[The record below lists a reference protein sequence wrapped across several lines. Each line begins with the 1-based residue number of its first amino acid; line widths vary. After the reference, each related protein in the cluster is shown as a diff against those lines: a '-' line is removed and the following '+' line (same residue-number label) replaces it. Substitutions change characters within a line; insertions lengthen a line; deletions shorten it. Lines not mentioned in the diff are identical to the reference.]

1 MQLQL
6 FKNVL
11 KGENDMLTDKRM
23 RKLLLIDN
31 MIIMALVSTVLA
43 LLLWGYT
50 LDMII
55 ALVVAIGLVTEDS
68 MAISRADRK
77 ELEDRMQN
85 IIFIPKRFRK

>member
-1 MQLQL
+1 
-6 FKNVL
+6 
-11 KGENDMLTDKRM
+11 MLTDKRM

-31 MIIMALVSTVLA
+31 MVIMALVSTVLA

-85 IIFIPKRFRK
+85 IIFIPKRLRK

>member
-1 MQLQL
+1 
-6 FKNVL
+6 
-11 KGENDMLTDKRM
+11 MLTNERM

-31 MIIMALVSTVLA
+31 MIIIALVSTVLA
-43 LLLWGYT
+43 LLLWSYT
-50 LDMII
+50 SQMIMVLI
-55 ALVVAIGLVTEDS
+55 LAIGLVTEDS

>member
-1 MQLQL
+1 
-6 FKNVL
+6 
-11 KGENDMLTDKRM
+11 MLTNKRM

-50 LDMII
+50 SQMIMVLI
-55 ALVVAIGLVTEDS
+55 LAIGLVTEDS
-68 MAISRADRK
+68 MAILRADRK

>member
-1 MQLQL
+1 
-6 FKNVL
+6 
-11 KGENDMLTDKRM
+11 MLTDKKM

>member
-1 MQLQL
+1 
-6 FKNVL
+6 
-11 KGENDMLTDKRM
+11 MLTNAKM

-50 LDMII
+50 SQMVMVLI
-55 ALVVAIGLVTEDS
+55 LAIGLVIEDS

>member
-1 MQLQL
+1 
-6 FKNVL
+6 
-11 KGENDMLTDKRM
+11 MLTNERM

-31 MIIMALVSTVLA
+31 MIIIALASTVLA

-50 LDMII
+50 SQMTMVLI
-55 ALVVAIGLVTEDS
+55 LAIGLVTEDS
-68 MAISRADRK
+68 MAISRADRN

>member
-1 MQLQL
+1 
-6 FKNVL
+6 
-11 KGENDMLTDKRM
+11 MLTNARM

-43 LLLWGYT
+43 LLLGT
-50 LDMII
+50 CSSQMVMVLI
-55 ALVVAIGLVTEDS
+55 LAIGLVTEDS